1 MGQGGRLQ
9 GGTLCRGAGWCCAVG
24 WDNILWVLGGV
35 ARWHP
40 VGCCER

>member
-24 WDNILWVLGGV
+24 WDDILWGAGLCGKVASCGVL
-35 ARWHP
+35 
-40 VGCCER
+40 